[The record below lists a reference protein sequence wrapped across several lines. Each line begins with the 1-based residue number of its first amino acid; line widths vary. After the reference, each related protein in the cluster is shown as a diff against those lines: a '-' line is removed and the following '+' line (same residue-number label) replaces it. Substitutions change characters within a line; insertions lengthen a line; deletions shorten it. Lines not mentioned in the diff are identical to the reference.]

1 MFTQSA
7 SRSEVSTKLHDSLC
21 LAEGLYTVFH
31 GIGSRTTRELAMFLT
46 ECREFD
52 DNSEKWNYSHFCKAI
67 LHAGNNIVRTR
78 EKTMSTGA
86 SAAIEAPVFK
96 ELDSWFPTAIAKYAR
111 RVWDGGLICFECNSP
126 YHLVSTFH
134 QLIGWLP
141 GRYVAKDMMD
151 VVLQQADDPQQNVN
165 RIKIKACTCNFSQ
178 ECSFAIF
185 FHLILDEFWC
195 NQKIPAC
202 WWYVFELE
210 YAFHSMGAFRFFVW
224 LTTLCFWW
232 FWWVVGFR
240 WKLDFCN
247 VSVTK
252 ISLFF
257 WVFFCFYCWLHFKPC
272 NYKDIF

>member
-1 MFTQSA
+1 MIIV
-7 SRSEVSTKLHDSLC
+7 RSETTVIFAKLFSMP
-21 LAEGLYTVFH
+21 AT
-31 GIGSRTTRELAMFLT
+31 
-46 ECREFD
+46 
-52 DNSEKWNYSHFCKAI
+52 I
-67 LHAGNNIVRTR
+67 LHAQGKKQWSN
-78 EKTMSTGA
+78 GA

-111 RVWDGGLICFECNSP
+111 RVWDGGLICFECNNP

-134 QLIGWLP
+134 QLIGWLS

-151 VVLQQADDPQQNVN
+151 VVLQQAHNPQQNVN

-202 WWYVFELE
+202 RWYVFELE

-240 WKLDFCN
+240 CKLDFCN

-257 WVFFCFYCWLHFKPC
+257 GYFLFLFLVAFRAV
-272 NYKDIF
+272 